1 MSGPFIA
8 SLSEDQ
14 RTIHDA
20 LCNSS
25 YIAGLKAG
33 WNAGCIKDGAQ
44 AQQAYYRLMRA
55 CDGHLSGYS
64 DARTALAAAVAVKK
78 DAHHG

>member
-20 LCNSS
+20 LCTSS

-44 AQQAYYRLMRA
+44 AQKAYDRLMRA
-55 CDGHLSGYS
+55 CDGHLAGYS
-64 DARTALAAAVAVKK
+64 NARTALAVDAAMKK
-78 DAHHG
+78 DLL

>member
-1 MSGPFIA
+1 MPALFIN

-20 LCNSS
+20 LCASS

-33 WNAGCIKDGAQ
+33 WNAGCIKDAAQ
-44 AQQAYYRLMRA
+44 AQEAYDKLMRA
-55 CDGHLSGYS
+55 YDGHLAGY
-64 DARTALAAAVAVKK
+64 AEAKAALAQEAK
-78 DAHHG
+78 